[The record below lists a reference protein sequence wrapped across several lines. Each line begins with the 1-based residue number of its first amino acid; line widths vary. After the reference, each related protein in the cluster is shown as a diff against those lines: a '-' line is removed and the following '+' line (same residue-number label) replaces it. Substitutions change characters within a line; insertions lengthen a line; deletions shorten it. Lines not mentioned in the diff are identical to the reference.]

1 MRSKIFILL
10 YFISAMVFAQQND
23 ASNQRKARTL
33 LRDGN
38 ELYNQK
44 KYADAEVAY
53 KKALEKNSSYSKA
66 VYNLGNALY
75 QQNRNEESVQLFEAI
90 ALNSKDKSVKS
101 EAFHNLG
108 NSFMKAK
115 KYISAVNSYKNALR
129 NNSFDEETRY
139 NLALAQKLLKEQEQ
153 NKDQNKNDQNQKDQN
168 QDNQDKKENQDKK
181 DDQQDQKDQNQD
193 KKDKDKKDNQQ
204 QQPQPNKLSQ
214 QQIEQLLEAMNK
226 EENKTQKKVNAQ
238 KVPNQSN
245 KKEKDW

>member
-23 ASNQRKARTL
+23 ASNQRKSRAL

-38 ELYNQK
+38 ELYQQK

-53 KKALEKNSSYSKA
+53 KKALEKNSSYNKA
-66 VYNLGNALY
+66 IYNLGNALY
-75 QQNRNEESVQLFEAI
+75 QQNRSEESVQLFETI
-90 ALNSKDKSVKS
+90 AKNAKDNLVKA

-108 NSFMKAK
+108 NSHMQSK
-115 KYISAVNSYKNALR
+115 KYGPAVEAYKNALR

-153 NKDQNKNDQNQKDQN
+153 NKDQDKKDQNQKDQNQKDQN
-168 QDNQDKKENQDKK
+168 QDKKDNQDKKNDQQEKKDQEKKENQ
-181 DDQQDQKDQNQD
+181 QKQ
-193 KKDKDKKDNQQ
+193 K
-204 QQPQPNKLSQ
+204 PNKLSP

-226 EENKTQKKVNAQ
+226 EENKTQQRVNAQ
-238 KVPNQSN
+238 YSTDQLT

>member
-1 MRSKIFILL
+1 
-10 YFISAMVFAQQND
+10 MVFAQQND

-38 ELYNQK
+38 ELYQQK
-44 KYADAEVAY
+44 KYADAEVSY
-53 KKALEKNSSYSKA
+53 KKALEKNTSYNKA
-66 VYNLGNALY
+66 IYNLGNALY
-75 QQNRNEESVQLFEAI
+75 LQNRSKESIQLFETI
-90 ALNSKDKSVKS
+90 AKNTKDKLVKA

-108 NSFMKAK
+108 NSQMQAK
-115 KYISAVNSYKNALR
+115 SYGPAVDAYKNALR
-129 NNSFDEETRY
+129 NNSLDEETRY

-153 NKDQNKNDQNQKDQN
+153 NKDQ
-168 QDNQDKKENQDKK
+168 DKK
-181 DDQQDQKDQNQD
+181 DDQKQDQNQD
-193 KKDKDKKDNQQ
+193 KKDNKDNQDKKDNQQDKKDDQKQQ

-238 KVPNQSN
+238 KIPNQSN

>member
-75 QQNRNEESVQLFEAI
+75 QQNRNEESVQLFETI
-90 ALNSKDKSVKS
+90 ALNSKDKLVKA

-115 KYISAVNSYKNALR
+115 KYGPAVEAYKNALR
-129 NNSFDEETRY
+129 NNSLDEETRY

-153 NKDQNKNDQNQKDQN
+153 NKDQDKKDQNQKDQN

>member
-38 ELYNQK
+38 ELYQQK

-53 KKALEKNSSYSKA
+53 KKALEKNTTYNKA
-66 VYNLGNALY
+66 IYNLGNALY
-75 QQNRNEESVQLFEAI
+75 QQNRSKESIQLFETI
-90 ALNSKDKSVKS
+90 AKNAKENLVKA

-108 NSFMKAK
+108 NSQMQAK
-115 KYISAVNSYKNALR
+115 SYAPAVEAYKNALR
-129 NNSFDEETRY
+129 NNSLDEETRY

-153 NKDQNKNDQNQKDQN
+153 NKDQNKKD
-168 QDNQDKKENQDKK
+168 QDKKDDQKQDQDKKDNKDNQDKK
-181 DDQQDQKDQNQD
+181 DDQQDKKDQD
-193 KKDKDKKDNQQ
+193 KKEDQKQQQ

-238 KVPNQSN
+238 KIPNQSN